1 MAPLWADCN
10 YCHSESVVHY
20 QQYDE
25 LGEFGSAD
33 AEKTRRMLDRASA
46 DALELG
52 GFAGFQATWVLVVT
66 WVRMYPAGWIY
77 PGETVGGK
85 NSHLIRML
93 LRLHMHCHVLQLTII
108 FYSM

>member
-10 YCHSESVVHY
+10 YCHSDSFVHY

-33 AEKTRRMLDRASA
+33 PERTRRILDRASA

-52 GFAGFQATWVLVVT
+52 GFSGFEATWVLVIT
-66 WVRMYPAGWIY
+66 WVRMYPGKWII
-77 PGETVGGK
+77 PGETVRAK
-85 NSHLIRML
+85 NSQPVMML
-93 LRLHMHCHVLQLTII
+93 L
-108 FYSM
+108 